1 MEMKTIIFVPA
12 SAPEAKIAQLLVY
25 GATVVLV
32 EQTARLA
39 RESATYGYVLVLGR
53 VVLEGSA
60 QSLRGN
66 RDVQEFYL
74 GQRDTG
80 VRGERRWKR
89 KKQWR

>member
-1 MEMKTIIFVPA
+1 MCIRDSIFDIVRRLNAERGVTI
-12 SAPEAKIAQLLVY
+12 
-25 GATVVLV
+25 VLV
-32 EQTARLA
+32 EQNARLA
-39 RESATYGYVLVLGR
+39 LEIATYGYVLELGR